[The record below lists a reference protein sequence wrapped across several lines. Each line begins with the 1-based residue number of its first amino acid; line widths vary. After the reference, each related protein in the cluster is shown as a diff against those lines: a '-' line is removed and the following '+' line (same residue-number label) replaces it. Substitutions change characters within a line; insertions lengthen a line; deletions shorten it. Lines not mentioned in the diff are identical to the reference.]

1 VSLPHHEQQ
10 HPQQPQQSQQA
21 QRQQQLPVP
30 LDSTVTRSVDGR
42 IVRGTRK
49 GPVPLANHWV
59 VLHRVGPDRAG
70 PLDSVR
76 TTAGGDYRIRYHTS
90 GDTSALYFASTSY
103 GGVAYFT
110 SPLRAPNVRGDDAT
124 ITVFDT
130 TSGPVALKL
139 GGRHIIIGIP
149 RPTGNRPV
157 GEVYDLQ
164 NDSTVTVIAK
174 DSASPVWSVHLP
186 PGASSF
192 QLNTSGDLAEGAIAH
207 VGNIVGLFAPL
218 SPGIRQLGFTYE
230 LPQSSFPL
238 SIPIERPTGVLEV
251 LVQEPAAKLSGVQL
265 REMPPVETGGR
276 LFRRFL
282 AQDVAANGVLT
293 IDFPKL
299 IGPEREKAYFGVGLS
314 FLLIMVAA
322 LVFASRRSLPRL
334 ALAGFGRAKPPA
346 KASKG
351 DTLVRAIADLDANF
365 ERDASPTPAARTAYE
380 SKRAKLK
387 AELAKVLAAPSEKA

>member
-1 VSLPHHEQQ
+1 VSLPQQ
-10 HPQQPQQSQQA
+10 PRQRQQPQPRQELPQA
-21 QRQQQLPVP
+21 
-30 LDSTVTRSVDGR
+30 LDSTTPRSVDGR

-49 GPVPLANHWV
+49 GQVPVANQWV
-59 VLHRVGPDRAG
+59 VLHRVGPDKAG

-76 TTAGGDYRIRYHTS
+76 TGASGGYHIRYHTS

-110 SPLRAPNVRGDDAT
+110 SPLRAPRVSGDDAT

-130 TSGPVALKL
+130 TSGPVALKV

-164 NDSTVTVIAK
+164 NDSTVTVIAR
-174 DSASPVWSVHLP
+174 DSASPVWSAHLP
-186 PGASSF
+186 PGAVSF
-192 QLNTSGDLAEGAIAH
+192 QLNTSGDLAAGAVAH

-230 LPQSSFPL
+230 LPPSSFPL
-238 SIPIERPTGVLEV
+238 TIPIERPTGVLEV
-251 LVQEPAAKLSGVQL
+251 LVQEPAARLSGVAF
-265 REMPPVETGGR
+265 REMPPVATDGR
-276 LFRRFL
+276 VFRRFL

-293 IDFPKL
+293 IDIPKL
-299 IGPEREKAYFGVGLS
+299 IGPEREKAYLGIGVGV
-314 FLLIMVAA
+314 LLIMLAA
-322 LVFASRRSLPRL
+322 LLYASRRSLPRF
-334 ALAGFGRAKPPA
+334 AMAAVGGRAGKSARPS
-346 KASKG
+346 KA
-351 DTLVRAIADLDANF
+351 DALVRAIADLDAAF
-365 ERDASPTPAARTAYE
+365 ECDPSPAPAARTAYE

-387 AELAKVLAAPSEKA
+387 ADLAKVLAAPRTKA